1 MSTPGLDCDLSTARL
16 GSGGFADV
24 YEGTYNFHGLSEPAP
39 VAVKVFKNA
48 QGPAIRKQIADE
60 VRIGARVQCVNC
72 VRLFG
77 VAELPDKGPA
87 VVMELACGG
96 SLRDLLDDREDAPC
110 LPWALRIKW
119 LQHVAEGMAALHA
132 VRPRPIVHRD
142 LKAANVLLS
151 STDMEQARENTP
163 FVEA

>member
-1 MSTPGLDCDLSTARL
+1 MRSMIVDEARTA
-16 GSGGFADV
+16 
-24 YEGTYNFHGLSEPAP
+24 
-39 VAVKVFKNA
+39 
-48 QGPAIRKQIADE
+48 
-60 VRIGARVQCVNC
+60 ARVQHEHC

-77 VAELPDKGPA
+77 VVELPKKGPA

-96 SLRDLLDDREDAPC
+96 SLRDLLDDRERAPC

-132 VRPRPIVHRD
+132 VRPRPIGHRD

-151 STDMEQARENTP
+151 STDMEQARVLPPKQRMDPTDS
-163 FVEA
+163 

>member
-1 MSTPGLDCDLSTARL
+1 M
-16 GSGGFADV
+16 
-24 YEGTYNFHGLSEPAP
+24 
-39 VAVKVFKNA
+39 FKNA
-48 QGPAIRKQIADE
+48 QGPAIRKQIMDE
-60 VRIGARVQCVNC
+60 VRMGARIQCVTC

-77 VAELPDKGPA
+77 VVELPKKGPA

-96 SLRDLLDDREDAPC
+96 SLRDLLDDRERAPC

-132 VRPRPIVHRD
+132 ARPKPIVHRD

-151 STDMEQARENTP
+151 STDTDQVPVISPTQR
-163 FVEA
+163 VVLRVH